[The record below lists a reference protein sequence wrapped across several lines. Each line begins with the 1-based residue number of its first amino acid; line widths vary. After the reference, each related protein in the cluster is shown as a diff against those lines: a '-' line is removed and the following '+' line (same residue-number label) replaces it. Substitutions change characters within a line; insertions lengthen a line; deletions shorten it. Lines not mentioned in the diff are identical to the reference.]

1 MRDLEHGFL
10 MKRLYQ
16 WLSGRA
22 SFFPSETLGGFSRTI
37 RTEVRVERQAL
48 TLLVSGLAADFDIC
62 PLCGQKLAPP
72 QGNRPGPALQ
82 KDSTKRDRDERLTG
96 LSTSFPQGMNEGE
109 FK

>member
-1 MRDLEHGFL
+1 

-22 SFFPSETLGGFSRTI
+22 SFFHSGTLGGFSRTI
-37 RTEVRVERQAL
+37 GTEVTVERQAM
-48 TLLVSGLAADFDIC
+48 TLLVSRLAADFNMC

-72 QGNRPGPALQ
+72 QGNRPGSALQ
-82 KDSTKRDRDERLTG
+82 KDSTKTDRNERLTG
-96 LSTSFPQGMNEGE
+96 LNTSFPQAMNEGE